1 MRCCDST
8 QLILFTVIVC
18 TNSVYALASLF
29 LPQVLAS
36 KNIPGF
42 WVGLVF
48 AIYAIAVVFASPII
62 GKVLN
67 KTGFPNLIAIGLVM
81 MSCSIVPIGFLME
94 IQNDLTTLAVCIL
107 LRAIQGTASACI
119 NTTCYSLAANKY
131 AKDTTFMVA
140 MLEGMSGI
148 GIVVGQFG
156 GSIVYEA
163 LGYRAVFVTFGL
175 LLLVMALVTRILFM
189 IIEKNLLLR
198 QEELNV
204 ASWTSDN
211 TSLSERYVLQANLSL
226 NSGADDEDDE
236 FQRVKATEILNYS
249 SQTLNS
255 YDDERESFS
264 DESTIQLSYF
274 QMIKT
279 PRILFALLSA
289 TLSNFVFA

>member
-8 QLILFTVIVC
+8 QLILFTVIIC

-29 LPQVLAS
+29 LPMVLAS
-36 KNIPGF
+36 KSIPGF

-48 AIYAIAVVFASPII
+48 AIYAIAVVFASPIVGTI
-62 GKVLN
+62 LN

-81 MSCSIVPIGFLME
+81 MSCSIVPVGFLME

-107 LRAIQGTASACI
+107 LRALQGTASACI

-131 AKDTTFMVA
+131 VKDTTFVVA

-163 LGYRAVFVTFGL
+163 LGYRAVFVAFGL
-175 LLLVMALVTRILFM
+175 LLLIMALVTRILFM
-189 IIEKNLLLR
+189 IIEKNLRLR
-198 QEELNV
+198 QEELNIP
-204 ASWTSDN
+204 STGSFN
-211 TSLSERYVLQANLSL
+211 TSISDRYTLQATLSQ
-226 NSGADDEDDE
+226 NEAADDDDDE
-236 FQRVKATEILNYS
+236 YQRVKVTEVLNLS
-249 SQTLNS
+249 SETLNS
-255 YDDERESFS
+255 FDDERLSFS
-264 DESTIQLSYF
+264 DESTIQLSYI